1 MKNLLEVEMSVEN
14 PESILRKYFGYDT
27 FRPLQR
33 EAIQTLLD
41 GGSCLVLMPTGG
53 GKSLCYQIPA
63 LLRPGIALVVSPL
76 IALMK
81 DQVEALNAN
90 GIGAA
95 YINSSQTNA
104 AQDQVWA
111 DCQKGRIKLLYLAPE
126 KILSGYTRQAL
137 EQLPV
142 SLIAIDESH
151 CISSWGHDFRPEY
164 RQLIQIRQWFPQVPV
179 MALTAT
185 ADRVTRKDILQQLGI
200 PDSPVYHS
208 SFDRPNLSLKVMPG
222 VDRNKQI
229 VDFVKRRPGSPG
241 IVYCLSRRG
250 TESMMASFERAGIKA
265 GYYHAGCT
273 NEHRASM
280 QEAFLRDDI
289 QVMCATIAFG
299 MGIDKSNIRW
309 ILHYNI
315 PPNLESFYQE
325 IGRAGRDGMPA
336 ETILYYAY
344 GDMLTRMEMIQK
356 SEVEPE
362 QKELLVAKLER
373 MRQYAE
379 SLVCRRRVLLSYF
392 NEEASADC
400 GNCDVCLNPRK
411 KTDATIPAQK
421 ALSAIVRTGERLSMS
436 SLLDVLRGIHS
447 PVVQENGFQ
456 NLPTFGVGR
465 DLRQEIWLDYLL
477 QMLNT
482 GVMDIA
488 YDDGHTFRLNE
499 RSWRILKGQEQLALA
514 EPMTLRERRE
524 TQTALA
530 PVNPKVEAA
539 AEMFERLRKLRKKL
553 ADEEGI
559 PAYQVFSDA
568 SLQDMIAVKPLTGAE
583 MQEVQG
589 MSQAKW
595 ARFGRI
601 FLREIQDFMLEKQ
614 ANGVKMTRGLTRTLS
629 LSMYQKG
636 LGVEEIASQRK
647 LSPDTIVQHLIQLQ
661 EEGEAVDLVR
671 LLPSKVLSEILE
683 IARRLGIDKE
693 KPIRIQP
700 LLEYFGEQ
708 YPTWQL
714 RLAVGIK

>member
-1 MKNLLEVEMSVEN
+1 MSVEN
-14 PESILRKYFGYDT
+14 PESILRKFFGYDT

-33 EAIQTLLD
+33 EAIQTILE
-41 GGSCLVLMPTGG
+41 GKSCLVLMPTGG

-63 LLRPGIALVVSPL
+63 LLHPGIALVVSPL

-81 DQVEALNAN
+81 DQVEALKAN

-95 YINSSQTNA
+95 FINSSQTHA
-104 AQDQVWA
+104 MQEQVWA
-111 DCQKGRIKLLYLAPE
+111 DCHHGRIKLLYLAPE

-137 EQLPV
+137 EHLPV

-185 ADRVTRKDILQQLGI
+185 ADRVTRKDILAQLGV
-200 PDSPVYHS
+200 PDAPVFHS

-222 VDRNKQI
+222 VERNKQI
-229 VDFVKRRPGSPG
+229 VEFVRRRPGQPG
-241 IVYCLSRRG
+241 IVYCLSRKG

-265 GYYHAGCT
+265 GYYHAGCS

-325 IGRAGRDGMPA
+325 IGRAGRDGLPS

-344 GDMLTRMEMIQK
+344 GDMITRMEMIRN
-356 SEVEPE
+356 SEVESA
-362 QKELLVAKLER
+362 QKELLIAKLER

-392 NEEASADC
+392 NEEASTDC

-421 ALSAIVRTGERLSMS
+421 ALSALVRSGEKLSMS
-436 SLLDVLRGIHS
+436 SLLDLLRGIHS
-447 PVVQENGFQ
+447 PFIQENGFQ

-465 DLRQEIWLDYLL
+465 DLKQEIWLDYLL

-488 YDDGHTFRLNE
+488 YDDAHTFRLNE
-499 RSWRILKGQEQLALA
+499 RSWRILKGQEKLELA
-514 EPMTLRERRE
+514 EPMSLKERRD
-524 TQTALA
+524 TQAALA
-530 PVNPKVEAA
+530 PVNPKAEAA
-539 AEMFERLRKLRKKL
+539 SEMFERLRKLRKKL

-568 SLQDMIAVKPLTGAE
+568 SLQDMVAVKPLTGAE

-614 ANGVKMTRGLTRTLS
+614 ANGVKLTRGLTRMLTLS
-629 LSMYQKG
+629 MFQKG
-636 LGVEEIASQRK
+636 LGVEEIAGQRK

-661 EEGEAVDLVR
+661 EEGESVDLR
-671 LLPSKVLSEILE
+671 TMISAKNLSEIKE
-683 IARRLGIDKE
+683 MARRLGLDKE
-693 KPIRIQP
+693 RPVRLQP

-708 YPTWQL
+708 YPSWQL
-714 RLAVGIK
+714 RLAMGIR